1 MERPPA
7 RKIRH
12 ESEHTSWELV
22 LREPDPRLRSFVRV
36 YEGYVESGT
45 PAPVHRQQLPGVQ
58 TPLIVNFGAEWQIAG
73 SSDPTSRGER
83 RGSFVAGLFE
93 SSAFVR
99 AEGAASCVQV
109 NLTPLGAHAFFG
121 VAMHELA
128 NRVVDLDDV
137 LPARACGLADRLAD
151 APDWESR
158 FALLDTVLASRLA
171 EARRPSPEVVWA
183 WRALVD
189 SGGRARIGALAD
201 HLGRSRRHL
210 IARFREQVGLSPKTV
225 ARILRFGRV
234 VETLR
239 RDRNVALAALAQDCG
254 YYDQAHL
261 TRDCRSFAG
270 LTPAVLAR
278 RLGPDGQFLAP

>member
-1 MERPPA
+1 MERAPA
-7 RKIRH
+7 RTIRH
-12 ESEHTSWELV
+12 EPEHTSWELV

-36 YEGYVESGT
+36 YEGYVESGA

-58 TPLIVNFGAEWQIAG
+58 IPLIVNFGSDWQIAA
-73 SSDPTSRGER
+73 SSDPTSRSER
-83 RGSFVAGLFE
+83 HGSFVAGLFE

-109 NLTPLGAHAFFG
+109 DLTPLGAHAFFG

-137 LPARACGLADRLAD
+137 LPAGSRRLADRLAA

-158 FALLDTVLASRLA
+158 FALLDTVLAARLA
-171 EARRPSPEVVWA
+171 EARPPSPEVVWA
-183 WRALVD
+183 WQALVR
-189 SGGRARIGALAD
+189 SGGRARVGAIAE

-210 IARFREQVGLSPKTV
+210 IGCFREQVGLSPKTV
-225 ARILRFGRV
+225 ARILRFGRA

-239 RDRNVALAALAQDCG
+239 RDRTVPLAELAQDCG

-278 RLGPDGQFLAP
+278 RLGPDGQLLAP